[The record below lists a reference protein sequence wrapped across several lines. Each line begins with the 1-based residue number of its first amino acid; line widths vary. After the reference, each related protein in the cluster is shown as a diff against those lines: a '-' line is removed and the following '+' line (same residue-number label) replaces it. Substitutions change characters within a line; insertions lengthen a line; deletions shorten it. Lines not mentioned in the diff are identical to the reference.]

1 MNHDSVILL
10 KIIFQDRETPMTDLK
25 DREKRDRKKMYLTVA
40 DLSTMGF
47 AMVFSIVIGLI
58 AGFYLDRYLGTEP
71 IFTFV
76 FLFGGIMAGFG
87 MMYKTYMR
95 FFSEENPGEKRK

>member
-1 MNHDSVILL
+1 MTETDD
-10 KIIFQDRETPMTDLK
+10 KARRE
-25 DREKRDRKKMYLTVA
+25 RKKMYLTVA

-58 AGFYLDRYLGTEP
+58 AGFELDAYLHTEP
-71 IFTFV
+71 IFTFI
-76 FLFGGIMAGFG
+76 FLFGGILAGFR

>member
-1 MNHDSVILL
+1 
-10 KIIFQDRETPMTDLK
+10 MTDDDK
-25 DREKRDRKKMYLTVA
+25 EKKKIYLTVA

-47 AMVFSIVIGLI
+47 AMVLSIVLGLI
-58 AGFYLDRYLGTEP
+58 AGVYLDRRFGTDP

-76 FLFGGIMAGFG
+76 FLFGGIMAGFR

-95 FFSEENPGEKRK
+95 FFSEDKSGEKRK

>member
-1 MNHDSVILL
+1 MADD
-10 KIIFQDRETPMTDLK
+10 K
-25 DREKRDRKKMYLTVA
+25 EKRKIYLTVA

-47 AMVFSIVIGLI
+47 AMVLSIVLGLI
-58 AGFYLDRYLGTEP
+58 AGVYLDNRFGTDP

-76 FLFGGIMAGFG
+76 FLFGGIMAGFR

-95 FFSEENPGEKRK
+95 FFSEDKSGEKRK

>member
-1 MNHDSVILL
+1 MIRNYFDRQALIMA
-10 KIIFQDRETPMTDLK
+10 QDND
-25 DREKRDRKKMYLTVA
+25 KRKMYLTVA

-47 AMVFSIVIGLI
+47 AMVLSIVIGLF
-58 AGFYLDRYLGTEP
+58 AGFYLDGKFGTEP

-76 FLFGGIMAGFG
+76 FLFGGIMAGFR

-95 FFSEENPGEKRK
+95 FFKDIDSEDTTGAKRK

>member
-1 MNHDSVILL
+1 MADD
-10 KIIFQDRETPMTDLK
+10 K
-25 DREKRDRKKMYLTVA
+25 EKRKMYLTVA

-47 AMVFSIVIGLI
+47 AMVLSIIIGLI
-58 AGFYLDRYLGTEP
+58 AGFYLDGKFGTEP

-76 FLFGGIMAGFG
+76 FLFGGIMAGFR

-95 FFSEENPGEKRK
+95 FFSEDKSGEKHK

>member
-1 MNHDSVILL
+1 MAED
-10 KIIFQDRETPMTDLK
+10 K
-25 DREKRDRKKMYLTVA
+25 EKRKMYLTMA

-47 AMVFSIVIGLI
+47 AMVLSIALGLI
-58 AGFYLDRYLGTEP
+58 AGVYLDHRFNTDP

-76 FLFGGIMAGFG
+76 FLFGGIMAGFR

-95 FFSEENPGEKRK
+95 FFKEENLEDKSGEKRK

>member
-1 MNHDSVILL
+1 MGV
-10 KIIFQDRETPMTDLK
+10 PMSESPEERQRK
-25 DREKRDRKKMYLTVA
+25 ERKKMYLTVA

-47 AMVFSIVIGLI
+47 AMVLSIVLGLV
-58 AGFYLDRYLGTEP
+58 AGFFLDSRLGTEP

-76 FLFGGIMAGFG
+76 FLFGGIMAGFR

-95 FFSEENPGEKRK
+95 FFSEDKSHGDRP

>member
-1 MNHDSVILL
+1 MAED
-10 KIIFQDRETPMTDLK
+10 K
-25 DREKRDRKKMYLTVA
+25 EKKKMYLTVA

-47 AMVFSIVIGLI
+47 AMVLSIVLGLF
-58 AGFYLDRYLGTEP
+58 AGVYLDRRFGTEP

-76 FLFGGIMAGFG
+76 FLFGGIMAGFR

-95 FFSEENPGEKRK
+95 FFKEENPEDKSGEKRK

>member
-1 MNHDSVILL
+1 MADD
-10 KIIFQDRETPMTDLK
+10 K
-25 DREKRDRKKMYLTVA
+25 EKRKMYLTVA

-47 AMVFSIVIGLI
+47 AMVLSIVLGLFAGVYLDNRFSI
-58 AGFYLDRYLGTEP
+58 DPP

-76 FLFGGIMAGFG
+76 FLLGGIMAGFR

-95 FFSEENPGEKRK
+95 FFKEENPEDKSGEKPK

>member
-1 MNHDSVILL
+1 
-10 KIIFQDRETPMTDLK
+10 MTDDK
-25 DREKRDRKKMYLTVA
+25 EKKKMYLTVA

-47 AMVFSIVIGLI
+47 AMVLSIVLGLI
-58 AGFYLDRYLGTEP
+58 AGVYLDRRFGTDP

-76 FLFGGIMAGFG
+76 FLFGGIMAGFR

-95 FFSEENPGEKRK
+95 FFSEDKSGEKRK

>member
-1 MNHDSVILL
+1 MSEDKEKK
-10 KIIFQDRETPMTDLK
+10 KI
-25 DREKRDRKKMYLTVA
+25 YLTVA

-47 AMVFSIVIGLI
+47 AMVLSIVLGLF
-58 AGFYLDRYLGTEP
+58 AGVYLDRRFGTDP

-76 FLFGGIMAGFG
+76 FLFGGIMAGFR

-95 FFSEENPGEKRK
+95 FFKEENPEDKPGEKRK

>member
-1 MNHDSVILL
+1 MADD
-10 KIIFQDRETPMTDLK
+10 K
-25 DREKRDRKKMYLTVA
+25 EKRKIYLTVA

-47 AMVFSIVIGLI
+47 AMVLSIVLGLV
-58 AGFYLDRYLGTEP
+58 AGVYLDHRFGTDP

-76 FLFGGIMAGFG
+76 FLFGGIMAGFR

-95 FFSEENPGEKRK
+95 FFSEDKSGEKRK

>member
-1 MNHDSVILL
+1 MADD
-10 KIIFQDRETPMTDLK
+10 K
-25 DREKRDRKKMYLTVA
+25 EKRKMYLTVA

-47 AMVFSIVIGLI
+47 AMVLSIVIGLM
-58 AGFYLDRYLGTEP
+58 AGFYLDGKFGTEP

-76 FLFGGIMAGFG
+76 FLFGGIMAGFR

-95 FFSEENPGEKRK
+95 FFKEDKPEDTPGDKHR

>member
-1 MNHDSVILL
+1 MADN
-10 KIIFQDRETPMTDLK
+10 K
-25 DREKRDRKKMYLTVA
+25 EKRKIYLTVA

-47 AMVFSIVIGLI
+47 AMVLSIIIGLA
-58 AGFYLDRYLGTEP
+58 AGFYLDGRFGTEP

-76 FLFGGIMAGFG
+76 FLFGGIMAGFR

-95 FFSEENPGEKRK
+95 FFKEDKPEDASGEKRK

>member
-1 MNHDSVILL
+1 MSESADERQR
-10 KIIFQDRETPMTDLK
+10 KE
-25 DREKRDRKKMYLTVA
+25 RKKMYLTVA

-47 AMVFSIVIGLI
+47 AMVLSIVLGLV
-58 AGFYLDRYLGTEP
+58 AGFFLDSHLGTEP

-76 FLFGGIMAGFG
+76 FLFGGIMAGFR

-95 FFSEENPGEKRK
+95 FFSEDKSHGDRT